1 MLSGVMMQ
9 ILSIDPELNQRCRL
23 RCALDLT
30 GNPYELT
37 ELSLLGELEP
47 SVDISGFRLALVS
60 AVKIDT
66 ALAGIVFLRGRMPSG
81 HIIAYGEFN
90 ALDSETPSRIRAAG
104 ADVVLDSRFSPS
116 KMALVID
123 RFVWDARTAENDP
136 GHLSSWL
143 VRKAMRIVAPAAYAN
158 E

>member
-1 MLSGVMMQ
+1 MQ
-9 ILSIDPELNQRCRL
+9 ILSIEPELNQRCRL
-23 RCALDLT
+23 RCTLDLT
-30 GNPYELT
+30 SKPYDLKEV
-37 ELSLLGELEP
+37 SSLGELEP

-60 AVKIDT
+60 ATDIDT

-123 RFVWDARTAENDP
+123 RFVWDSGTAEKDS
-136 GHLSSWL
+136 GHLPSWL
-143 VRKAMRIVAPAAYAN
+143 VRRAMRIVAPAAYAN